1 MNSSSGFAR
10 SFNPGD
16 VVGGRY
22 RLEGLLGQGGMS
34 SVYKAHDPNLKRTV
48 AIKIIHPHLSTDPT
62 FFGRFEQEA
71 AAVAQLRHPH
81 IYQIHDFNQDNGT
94 YYMVMEHV
102 EGVTLE
108 ARLKALNNAGQRMS
122 LREATHLMAVVCD
135 AVDYAHQRGLIHRD
149 LKPSNVML
157 NPEGEP
163 ILMDF
168 GIARLMSG
176 QNFTATGAAI
186 GTAAY
191 MSPEQA
197 RNTQIDH
204 RTDIY
209 ALGVILYEMVSG
221 RRPFDGDSFVSVLLQ
236 HVNDPVPDI
245 REINHNVP
253 PALAQVVEK
262 ALQKDANR
270 RFSSAS
276 EMGNALRSINIGSS
290 QQMRSL
296 TGVMSLPPEQVDSTQ
311 VMAPFTA
318 AQSAVRPQTQSAPL
332 PTVVAP
338 ANTGSGTATVTA
350 APAPR
355 GRNRAFLLLG
365 LVGAI
370 LLIGLIAIA
379 AVLLLN
385 RGGGRDA
392 ETTSQGMVQIPAG
405 NYTVGTNNAGDT
417 YAPTQEITLD
427 TFWLDKRE
435 TTNAEYAEFLADVG
449 DVVPSNWSGDTF
461 PAGQDSYPV
470 QGISFDMATDYCDW
484 LGKRLPTEAEW
495 EVAARGREG
504 FLYPWGDMASAVTL
518 PRSNTYAVGTISQNR
533 SSFGLYDMAGNVWE
547 WVMEPYAAVPGG
559 QEVLRGGQ
567 YGLVRDMAYRLLG
580 DPDVPSVYAA
590 AGVRCAADPD
600 QLTVVPD
607 EDIFF
612 EDDFVD
618 PTSGWAISQSET
630 GLFGYHPPDAYH
642 VETFRP
648 NAITTV
654 FRNPSQNDYTL
665 EVQVH
670 IDHTDSPDDK
680 FRYGVAFRRQGD
692 NYYAFTISPL
702 TGEWQIFRQAGNSQ
716 EILDSGTADNMRG
729 LTENDTLRVDV
740 SGSRLVA
747 HINND
752 IVAQV
757 RDATYREGELGF
769 YVETFEQSLAHI
781 HYDHIVVREVEI
793 IPDPALLL
801 ADEFTNPESGWPSAD
816 EENGFVGYHPPD
828 YYHVEVSQTEGE
840 KLVSPGL
847 SYGDVAVEALV
858 FVDHTDTTSGDFWYG
873 LVTRREGDNYY
884 LFAIGPRSRRWQ
896 ISRHEAT
903 GFTTLAEGES
913 PAITTDLGENTLL
926 AEAVGSFLRFT
937 INGTPLTT
945 IHDDTLTRGDIGFYV
960 ATLDESLA
968 HVHYDQLTV
977 RQLAEGD
984 VVAAAAAT
992 PIANSDPTATP
1003 MPEHDHAVTPEAT
1016 ATVEPDPTPDTP
1028 PADGTNMVHVAA
1040 GTYLIAD
1047 NQTVE
1052 LAEFWVD
1059 AYEVSHT
1066 QYADYVAATGA
1077 TPPASWPDG
1086 ALPADLAEH
1095 PVEGVTWDD
1104 AAAYCAWAGKRLPGE
1119 AEWEAAARGPHGWRY
1134 PWGNDAAAVSLPSSG
1149 TYPIGTN
1156 PTNRSFAGA
1165 YDMAGNVWEWV
1176 DQPHTPITTGN
1187 VFCMAGPTTSKT
1199 ISSSGRWV
1207 IPPAVSCSP
1216 TPVSAAPPTG

>member
-1 MNSSSGFAR
+1 MNSPSGFAR

-16 VVGGRY
+16 VIGGRY

-34 SVYKAHDPNLKRTV
+34 SVYKASDPNLKRTV

-71 AAVAQLRHPH
+71 SAVAQLRHPH

-122 LREATHLMAVVCD
+122 LREATHLMAVICD

-245 REINHNVP
+245 REINRNVP
-253 PALAQVVEK
+253 PALAQIVEK
-262 ALQKDANR
+262 ALAKDPTR
-270 RFSSAS
+270 RFNSAS

-296 TGVMSLPPEQVDSTQ
+296 SGVMSVPPEPVDPTQ
-311 VMAPFTA
+311 VLSPFTSP
-318 AQSAVRPQTQSAPL
+318 QAVRPQTQVVPL

-338 ANTGSGTATVTA
+338 AGPDTGSGTATITA

-355 GRNRAFLLLG
+355 GRGRLFLFVG
-365 LVGAI
+365 VVGAI
-370 LLIGLIAIA
+370 LLIGLIVIT

-385 RGGGRDA
+385 RGGGRAA
-392 ETTSQGMVQIPAG
+392 ETTSQGMVQIPG
-405 NYTVGTNNAGDT
+405 GSYTVGTDNPGDA
-417 YAPTQEITLD
+417 YAPAQEITLEP
-427 TFWLDKRE
+427 FWLDKRE
-435 TTNAEYAEFLADVG
+435 TSNVEYAEFLVDVG
-449 DVVPSNWSGDTF
+449 DVVPSTWSGDTF
-461 PAGQDSYPV
+461 PAGQEAYPV

-504 FLYPWGDMASAVTL
+504 FLYPWGDTASAVTL
-518 PRSNTYAVGTISQNR
+518 PRSNTYPVGTVSQNR
-533 SSFGLYDMAGNVWE
+533 SPFGLYDMAGNVWE
-547 WVMEPYAAVPGG
+547 WVTEPYASVPDG

-567 YGLVRDMAYRLLG
+567 FGLVRDMAYRLVG
-580 DPDVPSVYAA
+580 DPDVPSVYAT

-600 QLTVVPD
+600 QLTIVPD
-607 EDIFF
+607 EAIFF

-618 PTSGWAISQSET
+618 PASGWAISESET

-680 FRYGVAFRRQGD
+680 FRYGVAFRRQG
-692 NYYAFTISPL
+692 NNFYAFTISPL
-702 TGEWQIFRQAGNSQ
+702 TSEWQIFRQEGNSQ

-740 SGSRLVA
+740 SGSRFVA

-752 IVAQV
+752 IVGQV
-757 RDATYREGELGF
+757 RDEMYREGELGF
-769 YVETFEQSLAHI
+769 FVETFEQSLAHV

-801 ADEFTNPESGWPSAD
+801 SDDFINPESGWPSAD
-816 EENGFVGYHPPD
+816 EDSGFVGYHPPD
-828 YYHVEVSQTEGE
+828 YYHVEVNKTEGE
-840 KLVSPGL
+840 KVVSPGL

-858 FVDHTDTTSGDFWYG
+858 FVDHTDTTAGDFWYG
-873 LVTRREGDNYY
+873 LVARREGDNYY
-884 LFAIGPRSRRWQ
+884 LFAISPRSRRWQ
-896 ISRHEAT
+896 ISRHAAA
-903 GFTTLAEGES
+903 GFTVLAEGES
-913 PAITTDLGENTLL
+913 STITTDLGENTLL
-926 AEAVGSFLRFT
+926 AEVVGASLAFSV
-937 INGTPLTT
+937 NGTAIST
-945 IHDDTLTRGDIGFYV
+945 ISDDILARGDIGFYV

-968 HVHYDQLTV
+968 HVHYDKLTV

-984 VVAAAAAT
+984 VELVAAAT
-992 PIANSDPTATP
+992 PT
-1003 MPEHDHAVTPEAT
+1003 VTLS
-1016 ATVEPDPTPDTP
+1016 
-1028 PADGTNMVHVAA
+1028 
-1040 GTYLIAD
+1040 LI
-1047 NQTVE
+1047 
-1052 LAEFWVD
+1052 
-1059 AYEVSHT
+1059 H
-1066 QYADYVAATGA
+1066 
-1077 TPPASWPDG
+1077 
-1086 ALPADLAEH
+1086 
-1095 PVEGVTWDD
+1095 
-1104 AAAYCAWAGKRLPGE
+1104 
-1119 AEWEAAARGPHGWRY
+1119 
-1134 PWGNDAAAVSLPSSG
+1134 
-1149 TYPIGTN
+1149 I
-1156 PTNRSFAGA
+1156 
-1165 YDMAGNVWEWV
+1165 
-1176 DQPHTPITTGN
+1176 
-1187 VFCMAGPTTSKT
+1187 
-1199 ISSSGRWV
+1199 
-1207 IPPAVSCSP
+1207 
-1216 TPVSAAPPTG
+1216 